1 MDKQE
6 ITVNCSGSGVKTL
19 KILGTIFIVAGYLCI
34 TAALVGL
41 VIFVANFISHD
52 DTKLALFLLLTFLPS
67 ALGAITFGV
76 ICQSL
81 SSIAKTSLIQQTLL
95 EQQYKFKEKY
105 TQKEA
110 KDIFKLN

>member
-6 ITVNCSGSGVKTL
+6 VIVNYSGSGVKTL
-19 KILGTIFIVAGYLCI
+19 KILVIIFTAAGLLCL

-41 VIFVANFISHD
+41 AIFVVNFASDD
-52 DTKLALFLLLTFLPS
+52 DTELALFLLMTFLPS
-67 ALGAITFGV
+67 ALGALTFGA

-81 SSIAKTSLIQQTLL
+81 SNIAKTSLIQQTLL
-95 EQQYKFKEKY
+95 EQQYKLKEKY